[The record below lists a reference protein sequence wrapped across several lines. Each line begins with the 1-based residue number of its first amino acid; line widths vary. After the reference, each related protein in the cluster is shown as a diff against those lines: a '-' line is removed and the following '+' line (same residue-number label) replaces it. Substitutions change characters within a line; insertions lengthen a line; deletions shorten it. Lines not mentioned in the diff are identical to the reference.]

1 MQQVFYSPFD
11 LTVDRMSR
19 LILINFESDRDVH
32 YNVFELQQACNEDS
46 GDRLVC
52 LVAYRKDGGSDIYFQ
67 KDYPL
72 ASQSSILNEV
82 SFFETDFE
90 YVKFDFDNDTLD
102 VGFTFEDKYRRKI
115 EVSVHEH
122 NRATKRPIF
131 LLAPVGVV
139 SKKPKSLPVYSLHN
153 FTFARIKYS
162 KIKIMIDG
170 REHKPDKFPLPLDF
184 SRNYMTRYSTDT
196 YNVDCNKEFSGE
208 LLPIYPGP
216 DNRALVNG
224 VNYTLRKTEDHYQIE
239 AISTCDVRHS
249 TTIKFHPP
257 FPSAMSSGK
266 NMNAEGVFSIVTDGS
281 GGKVVG
287 EYKVQRINDEI
298 GVTMHP
304 CRGWIPNDKRVVLKI
319 MFWVVRVFKSWPK
332 SYLWEAKI
340 KTTPTGNPTMT
351 SAWKRI

>member
-1 MQQVFYSPFD
+1 MEKGFYSPFD
-11 LTVDRMSR
+11 LSVDRMSQ
-19 LILINFESDRDVH
+19 LILINFESDLDVH
-32 YNVFELQQACNEDS
+32 YNVFELQQAYNEDS
-46 GDRLVC
+46 GGRLVC

-102 VGFTFEDKYRRKI
+102 VGFIFEDRYGRKI
-115 EVSVHEH
+115 EVSINEH
-122 NRATKRPIF
+122 NRAKKRPIF

-153 FTFARIKYS
+153 FTFTRIKYS
-162 KIKIMIDG
+162 KITIMIGG
-170 REHKPDKFPLPLDF
+170 REHKPDKFPLPLDL

-196 YNVDCNKEFSGE
+196 FNVDLNKAFDGE
-208 LLPIYPGP
+208 LLPINPGP

-224 VNYTLRKTEDHYQIE
+224 VSYTLRKTEDQYQIK
-239 AISTCDVRHS
+239 ALSTSNMQHKTSVNFS
-249 TTIKFHPP
+249 PP
-257 FPSAMSSGK
+257 FSDVMSLGEK
-266 NMNAEGVFSIVTDGS
+266 TNAEGSFSIVTDGS
-281 GGKVVG
+281 GGGVVG
-287 EYKVQRINDEI
+287 EYKVQRINDEVV
-298 GVTMHP
+298 VTMHP
-304 CRGWIPNDKRVVLKI
+304 CRGWIPNDSRVIIKI
-319 MFWVVRVFKSWPK
+319 MFWIVRVFKSWPK